1 MAKMIISLSK
11 KNVERLLQ
19 TIVTILLFVLVFAM
33 MHNVESIQGTARV
46 VNYAGLVRGATQRM
60 VKLEVAGQNA
70 DPIIA
75 TLDGYIN
82 GIQNGSDKLQLVR
95 IEDKDFQDKVQLLSE
110 EWLRL
115 KQEIILARKVGYQN
129 TDLVAMSERYFRL
142 CDAMVGSAEV
152 YTQKRTQAIKY
163 IEIAINIMILLLLA
177 IIVKQ
182 YITALGISRKNK
194 ELKQQIFIDKHTG
207 LPNKNRC
214 EQLLGETTGDFQT
227 MGMFMFDLNNLKFVN
242 DSLGHEEGDKL
253 ILNFSKLVRANIDE
267 KYFVG
272 RYGGDEFI
280 ALVPHTSQAELKAIA
295 QKVRTATAQ
304 YNEMNAILPISY
316 AVGYALID
324 EVSEPTLEA
333 LLAEADRRMYINKQ
347 ETKKLTATVEEECSQ
362 HLYQMMNAL
371 EHGYKAC
378 YYCDYQNDSYRML
391 KHAGKLELPQEG
403 KYSDFLTAFLEH
415 NAGMD
420 ESIKEM
426 LKTKLSFAYINQHLN
441 SENSYYDIEFHD
453 TDNAYWLAH
462 VMLVDIDKLGRLSH
476 FILTFTDISHTRN
489 MEYAA
494 THDALTDLLNRHAGC
509 LYMEQALAQDD
520 ANEYALMIIDVD
532 DFKKINDNFGH
543 SMGDT
548 VLKELAKAM
557 RNFFPAEAI
566 ITRYGG
572 DEFLILTKVAQDDA
586 EFSHFMKALVSDV
599 TKDIWKDYPDVPIT
613 VSVGAVRGKDGVNLR
628 KLFDEADDVLYLAKR
643 KGKNT
648 YKIYH
653 PDESQDE

>member
-11 KNVERLLQ
+11 KNIERLLQ
-19 TIVTILLFVLVFAM
+19 TIITIVLFVLVFAM
-33 MHNVESIQGTARV
+33 MYNVESIQGTARV

-60 VKLEVAGQNA
+60 VKLEISGINA
-70 DPIIA
+70 DPIIT
-75 TLDGYIN
+75 TLDGYID
-82 GIQNGSDKLQLVR
+82 GIQHGSDELQLVR

-110 EWLRL
+110 EWGRL
-115 KQEIILARKVGYQN
+115 KQEIILARKLGYQH
-129 TDLVAMSERYFRL
+129 TDVVAQSERYFRL

-163 IEIAINIMILLLLA
+163 IEIAINIMILLLLI

-182 YITALGISRKNK
+182 YITALGIARKNK
-194 ELKQQIFIDKHTG
+194 ELKAQIFIDKHTG

-214 EQLLGETTGDFQT
+214 EQLLSEPVTDAQT
-227 MGMFMFDLNNLKFVN
+227 GMFMFDLNNLKFVN

-253 ILNFSKLVRANIDE
+253 ILNFSNLIRTNIE
-267 KYFVG
+267 EQYFVG

-280 ALVPHTSQAELKAIA
+280 AVIPHATTKQLQEIA
-295 QKVRTATAQ
+295 AKVREAAAQ
-304 YNEMNAILPISY
+304 YNDVNKILPLSY
-316 AVGYALID
+316 AVGYALIS
-324 EVSEPTLEA
+324 EVEEQTFEA
-333 LLAEADRRMYINKQ
+333 LLAEADKRMYINKQ

-362 HLYQMMNAL
+362 HLNQMMNAL
-371 EHGYKAC
+371 EHGYSAC
-378 YYCDYQNDSYRML
+378 YYCDYQNDAYRTM
-391 KHAGKLELPQEG
+391 KSAGRLNLPEEG
-403 KYSDFLTAFLEH
+403 KYSDFLATFLQQ
-415 NAGMD
+415 NSKL
-420 ESIKEM
+420 ESSTLTNLQKM
-426 LKTKLSFAYINQHLN
+426 LSFDYINKHIN
-441 SENSYYDIEFHD
+441 SECGYYDIEFLD
-453 TDNAYWLAH
+453 AANTYWLAH

-509 LYMEQALAQDD
+509 MYMEQALAKDD
-520 ANEYALMIIDVD
+520 ADSYALMIIDVD

-548 VLKELAKAM
+548 VLRELAHAM
-557 RNFFPAEAI
+557 RNFFPTEAI

-572 DEFLILTKVAQDDA
+572 DEFLILTKVSSDDD
-586 EFSHFMKALVSDV
+586 EFSAFMKELVSGV
-599 TKDIWKDYPDVPIT
+599 TKDIWKNYPDVPLT

-648 YKIYH
+648 YKIYNAI
-653 PDESQDE
+653 DK